1 MWKQHYFGALKF
13 SLDQDSQM
21 PVQYKC
27 VCSSI
32 YLQDYCKAEAAC
44 FFLKY
49 SRNTSSTTPLK
60 GVVLMRQISWYPV
73 LSLLLS
79 LAVLFLALPFAGS
92 DASECSA
99 PTSNARR
106 HPKSFWSG
114 LWNWNKLSWSSWDQQ
129 DMGKKAG
136 VYSWDRQDSFLTKM
150 KKMNLKDTSQTKA
163 VFQYCHRK
171 SHPMVKPLPVATLIQ
186 KFYLSFD
193 I

>member
-1 MWKQHYFGALKF
+1 MRAPYCSIGSTSVFALQIKQEFPVWEMLRSCEWTSMWKQHYFGALKF

-114 LWNWNKLSWSSWDQQ
+114 LWNWNKLS
-129 DMGKKAG
+129 
-136 VYSWDRQDSFLTKM
+136 
-150 KKMNLKDTSQTKA
+150 
-163 VFQYCHRK
+163 
-171 SHPMVKPLPVATLIQ
+171 
-186 KFYLSFD
+186 
-193 I
+193 